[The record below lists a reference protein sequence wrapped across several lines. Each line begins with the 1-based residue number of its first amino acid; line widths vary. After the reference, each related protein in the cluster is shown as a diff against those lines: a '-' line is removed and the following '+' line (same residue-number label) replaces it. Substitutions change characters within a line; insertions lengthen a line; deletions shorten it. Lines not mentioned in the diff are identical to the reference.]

1 MRINHRSDFDFF
13 IRLFDCDGKPVGMP
27 RDIELDMQLITGWLD
42 ELDAEEWCPKLAGFS
57 QGAYTAKYRK
67 DVTENC
73 MVEGGKL
80 RVIVDNHNLTPGA
93 LTIEMT
99 LKLPRTIYPDGDQ
112 RIVAK
117 KKTCI
122 ELITGRGDA
131 WTDSPTID
139 FYLPVSLPQTDQ
151 SAVMTQPLPFRFGV
165 VGDNPAPGHPVFD
178 REYGRFFR
186 PVKDH
191 NAEEIDPAD
200 GPYNIYADDGR
211 VIANTDRLFICG
223 RTVYRYTGRELVNV
237 AIEQNPNQRLVS
249 RTPSINA
256 HPGLVYLDRG
266 FIRLPIHSGENRVN
280 LNGLYCGFSNEDH
293 PVLLAE
299 AVIHIEVYDSAGET
313 VDAEII
319 DDCVVFDVGEIDPN
333 YAGRVSARLY
343 LDSDG
348 GHDGTNTAFIGVRY
362 DGEGRKIFYQTSA
375 RPAPETVQPPTLR
388 EARENTLME
397 MRGSYACYVDC
408 PYRGFQAELWLKRRH
423 GTGHKTRRVGIGL
436 RRKWR
441 HLRNDRQWRW
451 RRNRWGMLINRNS
464 FLMRMRRVRG
474 NRRSEWAYFHVDLRR
489 FRLSAYASDIT
500 IRPARQVR
508 T

>member
-139 FYLPVSLPQTDQ
+139 FYLPVSLPQADQ

-165 VGDNPAPGHPVFD
+165 VGDKPAPGHPVFD

-191 NAEEIDPAD
+191 NAEAIDPAE
-200 GPYNIYADDGR
+200 GPYNIYAADGR
-211 VIANTDRLFICG
+211 IIANTDRLFICG

-237 AIEQNPNQRLVS
+237 AIEQNPNQRLVCK
-249 RTPSINA
+249 TPSVNA

-266 FIRLPIHSGENRVN
+266 FIRLPIHRGLNRVPIN
-280 LNGLYCGFSNEDH
+280 DLYFKLESGGIVPLEK
-293 PVLLAE
+293 V
-299 AVIHIEVYDSAGET
+299 VG
-313 VDAEII
+313 II
-319 DDCVVFDVGEIDPN
+319 NIGDP
-333 YAGRVSARLY
+333 
-343 LDSDG
+343 D
-348 GHDGTNTAFIGVRY
+348 DGTNIPAEIVDGHVVFSVGNYVVSHRLRAWVEISELRGTNDGSVNNSYIAVRY
-362 DGEGRKIFYQTSA
+362 DAFGRKIFY
-375 RPAPETVQPPTLR
+375 RVDRLPRHEMDAPTIG
-388 EARENTLME
+388 EALSVIESGNA
-397 MRGSYACYVDC
+397 SDDSDQCFVACHNSWYQLEVW
-408 PYRGFQAELWLKRRH
+408 YRRRH
-423 GTGHKTRRVGIGL
+423 GKGRISENKNGKL
-436 RRKWR
+436 R
-441 HLRNDRQWRW
+441 HMHHDRQWRW
-451 RRNRWGMLINRNS
+451 RKGEEHFLNCHYCLLRIRRATGKNRSKWTYIHFNVKKHE
-464 FLMRMRRVRG
+464 MRL
-474 NRRSEWAYFHVDLRR
+474 A
-489 FRLSAYASDIT
+489 T
-500 IRPARQVR
+500 QVR

>member
-73 MVEGGKL
+73 IVEGGKL

-117 KKTCI
+117 KKTFI

-139 FYLPVSLPQTDQ
+139 FYLPVSLPQADQ

-200 GPYNIYADDGR
+200 GSYNIYAADGR
-211 VIANTDRLFICG
+211 IIANTDRLFICG

-266 FIRLPIHSGENRVN
+266 FIRLPIYSGENRVP
-280 LNGLYCGFSNEDH
+280 LDGLYCKFGTDH
-293 PVLLAE
+293 IVPLAK
-299 AVIHIEVYDSAGET
+299 AVTGMEVYDAAGEE

-319 DDCVVFDVGEIDPN
+319 DNCVVFNISEFDPMT
-333 YAGRVSARLY
+333 AGRMMARLSF
-343 LDSDG
+343 DTEG
-348 GHDGTNTAFIGVRY
+348 RFNGCVTFIGVRY
-362 DGEGRKIFYQTSA
+362 DTNGRKIFYQTSA
-375 RPAPETVQPPTLR
+375 SPAPEPVRLPNLRDAHERNIMKIRGNRSCYIYQPGGGYQT
-388 EARENTLME
+388 
-397 MRGSYACYVDC
+397 
-408 PYRGFQAELWLKRRH
+408 ELWLKRRH
-423 GTGHKTRRVGIGL
+423 GTGNKTRRVGLGL
-436 RRKWR
+436 RKKWR

-464 FLMRMRRVRG
+464 FLMRMRHVSG
-474 NRRSEWAYFHVDLRR
+474 NRCSEWAYFHVNLRR
-489 FRLSAYASDIT
+489 FRLSGYANDIT
-500 IRPARQVR
+500 IRPACQVR